1 MNKKIKIIELLNKIA
16 NGEELP
22 QKILI
27 KDIVWYL
34 VKDSEENFTYSQTQD
49 NDWQKYIDYKIALT
63 RNLNEEVLI
72 LDDEV
77 EILEDNTE
85 QIEELQEFDIQ
96 GLEISGYS
104 MTQAEYLLEDG
115 INENRDKINEII
127 RYIKRKDKN
136 ND

>member
-1 MNKKIKIIELLNKIA
+1 MNKKIKIIELLQKIA
-16 NGEELP
+16 NKEELP

-34 VKDSEENFTYSQTQD
+34 VKDSEETFTYSQTQD

-72 LDDEV
+72 LDEEV

-85 QIEELQEFDIQ
+85 EIEELKRIEN
-96 GLEISGYS
+96 GNAYTYNWSEV
-104 MTQAEYLLEDG
+104 ANKV
-115 INENRDKINEII
+115 NELVKAVNSI
-127 RYIKRKDKN
+127 RKDKN